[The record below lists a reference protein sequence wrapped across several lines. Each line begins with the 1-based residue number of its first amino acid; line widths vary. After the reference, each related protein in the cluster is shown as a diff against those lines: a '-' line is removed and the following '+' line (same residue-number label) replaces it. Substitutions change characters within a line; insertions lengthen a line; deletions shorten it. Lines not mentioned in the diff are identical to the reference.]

1 MTAPLAF
8 LLLALFTLR
17 AVAQPFHLPTANR
30 AIFTTGGEEKF
41 FAGTIGK
48 PWTTGAFG
56 CVRTNRT
63 DISPTTGRCDRGQS

>member
-30 AIFTTGGEEKF
+30 AIFTKLQYLF
-41 FAGTIGK
+41 
-48 PWTTGAFG
+48 
-56 CVRTNRT
+56 RY
-63 DISPTTGRCDRGQS
+63 